1 MTADEIKR
9 LGDRE
14 IIVASGSPPVLTD
27 KVKYYENGFFLKKLV
42 DAPVSSD
49 LIRSNPYLERDR
61 LLAAVAEE
69 KRQKEKAKE
78 FSYEYQEP

>member
-27 KVKYYENGFFLKKLV
+27 KVKYYENGFFLKKLM
-42 DAPVSSD
+42 DAPAASD
-49 LIRSNPYLERDR
+49 LIRNNPYPERDR
-61 LLAAVAEE
+61 LLAVVAEE
-69 KRQKEKAKE
+69 KLQKEKAKE